1 MEIKEEKRGNV
12 KIIGLRG
19 KLDANTSPSVEEQ
32 LQAVMDQGEKRLVL
46 DLSELTYISS
56 LGLRVFIVVAKE
68 MQKVNGKL
76 ALARLNERIYE
87 IFKIAGFTRIFSIY
101 PTCEE
106 AVTYC
111 AG

>member
-12 KIIGLRG
+12 KIVGLRG
-19 KLDANTSPSVEEQ
+19 RLDANTSPSVEKQ
-32 LQAVMDQGEKRLVL
+32 LQAFMDQGEKRLVF

-56 LGLRVFIVVAKE
+56 VGLRVLIVVAKDI
-68 MQKVNGKL
+68 QKVNGKL
-76 ALARLNERIYE
+76 ALARLNERIHE
-87 IFKIAGFTRIFSIY
+87 ILKIAGFTRIFSIY

-106 AVTYC
+106 AVAYC

>member
-1 MEIKEEKRGNV
+1 
-12 KIIGLRG
+12 
-19 KLDANTSPSVEEQ
+19 
-32 LQAVMDQGEKRLVL
+32 MDQGEKRLVL

-68 MQKVNGKL
+68 VQKVDGKL
-76 ALARLNERIYE
+76 ALARLNQRIYE
-87 IFKIAGFTRIFSIY
+87 LFKISGFTKIFSIY